1 MLPSPSAAT
10 LVRYTAAGD
19 GGLSEQII
27 MPLNALL
34 SVFAN
39 NILPIILLSGAG
51 FALARFLHVD
61 SRSLGRVVFY
71 VFSPI
76 LIFNLLLENQ
86 LNLKEAGVV
95 ILFTVS
101 IVAIMGLLT
110 FLLGSLL
117 KLERHALVA
126 VLITTMF
133 ANTGNYGLPLVSFAF
148 GEDALSYAGIY
159 FVTTTFLF
167 FSAGVFIASLGHMSI
182 RDAALGLFKI
192 PMLYAVLLAIMI
204 NFFDIQVP
212 TPILRTAELA
222 AGGTIPLMLILLGVE
237 LSRVV
242 VGGNWRALQV
252 SVGLRLL
259 VAPLLGLALAA
270 LFGISG
276 VARQAVVTQVSMP
289 SIVSSAVLAAEYQLD
304 SKLVTAIIFISTLL
318 SPLTLTPLL
327 VFLGAHG

>member
-1 MLPSPSAAT
+1 LKVKT
-10 LVRYTAAGD
+10 LREGHNQKY
-19 GGLSEQII
+19 
-27 MPLNALL
+27 MPINDLL

-39 NILPIILLSGAG
+39 NILPIVLLSGAG
-51 FALARFLHVD
+51 FVLAKLLHVD
-61 SRSLGRVVFY
+61 PRSLGRVVFY

-86 LNLKEAGVV
+86 LNLREAGGV
-95 ILFTVS
+95 ILFTIS
-101 IVAIMGLLT
+101 IVMIMGLIT

-117 KLERHALVA
+117 KLERHALMA

-148 GEDALSYAGIY
+148 GEEALPYAGIY

-167 FSAGVFIASLGHMSI
+167 YSVGVFLASLGHMHI
-182 RDAALGLFKI
+182 RDAALGLLKI
-192 PMLYAVLLAIMI
+192 PTLYAVLLAVVI
-204 NFFDIQVP
+204 NSFDIQVP
-212 TPILRTAELA
+212 MPILRTAELA

-237 LSRVV
+237 LSRVEV
-242 VGGNWRALQV
+242 ASNLRAMQL

-259 VAPLLGLALAA
+259 AAPLLGLLLAA
-270 LFGISG
+270 LFGVMG
-276 VARQAVVTQVSMP
+276 LARQAVITQVSMP
-289 SIVSSAVLAAEYQLD
+289 SIVSSTVLATEYQLD

-327 VFLGAHG
+327 VFLGAHS

>member
-1 MLPSPSAAT
+1 MSIN
-10 LVRYTAAGD
+10 D
-19 GGLSEQII
+19 
-27 MPLNALL
+27 LL

-51 FALARFLHVD
+51 FALAKLLHVD

-76 LIFNLLLENQ
+76 LVFNLLLENQ
-86 LNLKEAGVV
+86 LNLREAGGV
-95 ILFTVS
+95 ILFTVT
-101 IVAIMGLLT
+101 IVMSMGLIT

-117 KLERHALVA
+117 KLERRALVA

-148 GEDALSYAGIY
+148 GEDALSYAAIY
-159 FVTTTFLF
+159 FVTTTSLF
-167 FSAGVFIASLGHMSI
+167 FSVGVFIASLGHMSLK
-182 RDAALGLFKI
+182 DAALGLFKI
-192 PMLYAVLLAIMI
+192 PTLYAVLLAVII
-204 NFFDIQVP
+204 NFFDIEVP
-212 TPILRTAELA
+212 MPILRTADLA
-222 AGGTIPLMLILLGVE
+222 AGGSIPLMLILLGVE
-237 LSRVV
+237 LSRVEV
-242 VGGNWRALQV
+242 AGKLRAMQL

-259 VAPLLGLALAA
+259 AAPLLGLLLAS
-270 LFGISG
+270 LFGITG
-276 VARQAVVTQVSMP
+276 LARQAVTTQASMP
-289 SIVSSAVLAAEYQLD
+289 SIVSSTVLAAEYQLD